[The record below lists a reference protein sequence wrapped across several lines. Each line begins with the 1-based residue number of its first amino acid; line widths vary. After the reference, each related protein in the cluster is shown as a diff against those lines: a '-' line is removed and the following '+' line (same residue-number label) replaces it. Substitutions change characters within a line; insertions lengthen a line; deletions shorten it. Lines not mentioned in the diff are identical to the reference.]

1 MTNLTHAP
9 DSIIALVWFALWAIV
24 LVLAIGVM
32 RFRSLRAGA
41 TPASFTAGE
50 RHGSDAYWRLYRAH
64 ANTLE
69 NLPVFAAIVLTAWVV
84 GMETKT
90 FNQLAVVVLIARIVQ
105 SIVHIASGHER
116 AIILRFLAYATQ
128 IVCMIWMA
136 ILVLR
141 QAGGL

>member
-1 MTNLTHAP
+1 MTDLTHAP

-24 LVLAIGVM
+24 LVLGIGAM
-32 RFRSLRAGA
+32 RFRELRKGA
-41 TPASFTAGE
+41 TPDSFKAGE
-50 RHGSDAYWRLYRAH
+50 RHGSDVYWRLYRAH

-90 FNQLAVVVLIARIVQ
+90 FNQLAVTVLVARIVQ
-105 SIVHIASGHER
+105 SLIHIASGHPR
-116 AIILRFLAYATQ
+116 AIIARFLAFAVQ